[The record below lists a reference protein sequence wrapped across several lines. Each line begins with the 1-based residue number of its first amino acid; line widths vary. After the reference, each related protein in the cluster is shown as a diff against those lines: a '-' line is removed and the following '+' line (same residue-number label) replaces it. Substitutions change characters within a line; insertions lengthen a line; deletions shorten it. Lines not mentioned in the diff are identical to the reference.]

1 MTIFSLTED
10 ELRQR
15 RSLKWRTYDPDVL
28 PLWVAEMD
36 SAVIPAVRQ
45 SLDEALDRGDTG
57 YPFGTDYGDAYR
69 ASAASRWGL
78 QLAPEQVRRGGD
90 VMNAVLC
97 VLEAVTNP
105 GDGVVITTPVYAP
118 FWQVTGGYRRR
129 RRTVPVPL
137 ADAGR
142 LDLAALAQAF
152 APDDVTAFLLCS
164 PHNPT
169 GTVHT
174 AEELAAVAALCDAN
188 GVRLIVD
195 EIHAWLVDPGTTFVP
210 TLSVPEAQRAVV
222 VVSAG
227 KAWNLAAFK
236 AGLYVAGTEALDVLD
251 ALPPLANQSTG
262 HLGSIAHTAAL
273 RHGQDWVDQVCVEV
287 AANKQLLS
295 DLLHNLVPGA
305 EYTPRP
311 GTYLAWVDCSAL
323 GLTLPV
329 RHFHDVGRVA
339 FSPGR
344 TFSPDHSQ
352 FVRVNLAASPAL
364 ITQAVERMAQSLRRA
379 AA

>member
-15 RSLKWRTYDPDVL
+15 QCLKWRTYDPDVL

-36 SAVIPAVRQ
+36 TAVIPAVRRA
-45 SLDEALDRGDTG
+45 LEEALDNGDTG
-57 YPFGTDYGDAYR
+57 YPHGTGYADAYR
-69 ASAASRWGL
+69 ATASSRWGL
-78 QLAPEQVRRGGD
+78 ELASDQVRRGGD

-105 GDGVVITTPVYAP
+105 GEGVVITAPVYRP

-129 RRTVPVPL
+129 TVPVPL
-137 ADAGR
+137 SPAGR
-142 LDLAALAQAF
+142 LDLDALAEAF
-152 APDDVTAFLLCS
+152 AADDVTAFLLCS

-174 AEELAAVAALCDAN
+174 AEELAAVAELCDAN

-210 TLSVPEAQRAVV
+210 TLSVPAAQRAVV

-236 AGLYVAGTEALDVLD
+236 AGLYVAGRDAVDVLD
-251 ALPPLANQSTG
+251 ALPPLAGQSTG

-273 RHGQDWVDQVCVEV
+273 RHGQEWVDQVCVEV

-305 EYTPRP
+305 HYTPQP
-311 GTYLAWVDCSAL
+311 GTYLAWVDCTEL
-323 GLTLPV
+323 GLALPV
-329 RHFHDVGRVA
+329 RHFLETGSVA

-344 TFSPDHSQ
+344 DFSPAHAQ
-352 FVRVNLAASPAL
+352 FVRINLAASPAL
-364 ITQAVERMAQSLRRA
+364 ITRAVERMASSLRRQA
-379 AA
+379 A